1 MTSLGALGSGMGQ
14 MIACSQGQ
22 QHNPPGLEPTGVQC
36 TGSPAGD
43 ALPGGPKL
51 LLTLNPHSLR
61 QNCKAPRQGE
71 AWCPP
76 ELVQLLRCCRL
87 IPMQPSGTTTAS
99 PPKLPV
105 QLPSARAWPQLP
117 ASSAPALGPKC
128 FLQHSD

>member
-22 QHNPPGLEPTGVQC
+22 HNPPGLEPTGVQY
-36 TGSPAGD
+36 TGSPTGD
-43 ALPGGPKL
+43 ALQGGPEL
-51 LLTLNPHSLR
+51 PLTLNPHSLR

-76 ELVQLLRCCRL
+76 ELVQLLRRCRL
-87 IPMQPSGTTTAS
+87 IPTQPSGTTTAS

-105 QLPSARAWPQLP
+105 QLPPGTGM
-117 ASSAPALGPKC
+117 APAPR
-128 FLQHSD
+128 